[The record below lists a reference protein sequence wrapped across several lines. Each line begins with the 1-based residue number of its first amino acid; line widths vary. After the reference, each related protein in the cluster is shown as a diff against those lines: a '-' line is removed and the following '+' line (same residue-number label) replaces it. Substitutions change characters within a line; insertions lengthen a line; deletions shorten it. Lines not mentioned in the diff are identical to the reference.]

1 MNRKLLPGLA
11 LIAVVTVVAAC
22 PPAPETP
29 QPTPQPTP
37 APPEK
42 QPEAKREP
50 REVPPVRKDGTVY
63 AESYH
68 MGTRFSIN
76 LWLGDRSASDGGLAI
91 EAALEEI
98 ERIEQIASEWR
109 PTSELSQLNDAAGGA
124 MRPLSPELFEI
135 LQRSKVI
142 AEATGGAFDPSF
154 YGVGQLWKFD
164 EGATPPRPEEISARL
179 NLVDW
184 RAIELDPNTREGRLQ
199 KPGMKLGLGAIAKGY
214 GVDRA
219 ALVLVQNGFHHHVVE
234 GGGDTY
240 ASGTKGGK
248 PWMVGIQRPDRPGS
262 LAAIPASDRA
272 IVTSGDY
279 QRFFEHN
286 GKRYAHIL
294 DPKTGWPIPEDR
306 SAQSVTL
313 LAKDATDADAYAT
326 AVAVMGPEKGM
337 AFVEAHP
344 DLEAVI
350 ITRTGEMLVS
360 KDLQPTL
367 VMPKPAPPPSSS
379 PPGGAKAG

>member
-1 MNRKLLPGLA
+1 MPRSRRLVLILA
-11 LIAVVTVVAAC
+11 LAAC
-22 PPAPETP
+22 SPA
-29 QPTPQPTP
+29 PTP
-37 APPEK
+37 APEPLRAPPPEK
-42 QPEAKREP
+42 PPAEAKRQP
-50 REVPPVRKDGTVY
+50 REIPPVRKDGTVY

-68 MGTRFSIN
+68 MGTRFSVN
-76 LWLGDRSASDGGLAI
+76 VWLGDRSPSDAGLAI
-91 EAALEEI
+91 EATLDEI

-135 LQRSKVI
+135 LQRSKLI

-154 YGVGQLWKFD
+154 YSVGQLWKFD
-164 EGATPPRPEEISARL
+164 EGASPPRPEEISARL
-179 NLVDW
+179 SLVDW

-219 ALVLVQNGFHHHVVE
+219 SLVLIQHGFPHHVVE

-248 PWMVGIQRPDRPGS
+248 PWRVGIQRPDRPGS

-294 DPKTGWPIPEDR
+294 DPKTGWPIPEER
-306 SAQSVTL
+306 SCQSVTL

-326 AVAVMGPEKGM
+326 AIAVMGPEKGM

-367 VMPKPAPPPSSS
+367 IMPTPPS